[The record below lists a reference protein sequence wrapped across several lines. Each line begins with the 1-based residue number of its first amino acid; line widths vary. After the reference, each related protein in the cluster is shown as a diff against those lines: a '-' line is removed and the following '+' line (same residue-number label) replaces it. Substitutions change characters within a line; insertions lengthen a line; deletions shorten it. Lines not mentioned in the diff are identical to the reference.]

1 MGTNI
6 IIIITT
12 IVGNLFVL
20 HSKTSKT
27 FSLVSDQG
35 QLKEKALCLQLRVL
49 TLNQTT
55 TCLYDLGKSMNLS
68 EKVSSLKMKSKMPT
82 LPPFS
87 GNVEEQKR

>member
-12 IVGNLFVL
+12 IVENLFVL

-35 QLKEKALCLQLRVL
+35 KLREKALCLQLRVL

-55 TCLYDLGKSMNLS
+55 TCLYD
-68 EKVSSLKMKSKMPT
+68 
-82 LPPFS
+82 
-87 GNVEEQKR
+87 